1 MTFRSFFGL
10 TIVLVALL
18 FLGSSCNRKYG
29 CPAYQTTKTE
39 VNKNGTPKKG
49 SSSQLFSK
57 KMRRSRN

>member
-10 TIVLVALL
+10 IILLAALL
-18 FLGSSCNRKYG
+18 VLGTSCSRKYG

-57 KMRRSRN
+57 KMRRNR